1 MADYLPHT
9 LSDESC
15 AGLLCRLWT
24 HNAQAGPGE
33 DSLLGGCAYSAAI
46 YWIAPLPLFGQELQ
60 KEEDL
65 QQKVRQYF
73 SAMSIYKDPMATNS
87 I

>member
-1 MADYLPHT
+1 MADYLPHP

-65 QQKVRQYF
+65 QQKGGSGLQCAREGEQQRVE
-73 SAMSIYKDPMATNS
+73 TL
-87 I
+87 